1 MLKPLLF
8 KSALFMTKAA
18 EQKTSEDIR
27 HDYEHLARRANLRY
41 VSDNEPGYSRQ
52 RWGRG
57 FTYRDATGKT
67 VKDKAL
73 RQRFD
78 ALVIP
83 PMWSEVWICQD
94 NKGHLQ
100 STGRD
105 DKARKQYLYHPE
117 WDRVRDQ
124 AKFNA
129 MIGFAE
135 ALPNLRAQVEKD
147 LEATPL
153 SRANVLAAVV
163 KLLETTLIR
172 IGNSRYAKLNKSYG
186 LSTLRSKHVS
196 ETDTGLAFDFVG
208 KSSKEHHIELQ
219 DERLI
224 EIVQACSELPGYQ
237 IFKYLDDNDDKQV
250 VDSADINEYLRG
262 HLSVDKNN
270 KNISSTSGDDSY
282 NDTVNSSSVSSSTM
296 YSAKDFR
303 TWMASVLAASHL
315 YDELE
320 AASGKEIL
328 TSEPDSRVRQQ
339 LVTDMV
345 KEVADELGNTPSVC
359 RASYIHPV
367 IIEQFLAGQFF
378 EPYKQA
384 RRGRTRKYQSC
395 EEKAL
400 LGFLSTVEK

>member
-1 MLKPLLF
+1 MATLNDQ
-8 KSALFMTKAA
+8 TTT
-18 EQKTSEDIR
+18 QDIR
-27 HDYEHLARRANLRY
+27 HDYEKLARLANLRY
-41 VSDNEPGYSRQ
+41 VSNDELGFTRR

-57 FTYRDATGKT
+57 FTYKDATGKT

-73 RQRFD
+73 RQRFN

-94 NKGHLQ
+94 DKGHLQ

-124 AKFNA
+124 AKFDA

-147 LEATPL
+147 LKAKSL
-153 SRANVLAAVV
+153 SRENVLSAVV

-196 ETDTGLAFDFVG
+196 ETDNGLAFDFVG
-208 KSSKEHHIELQ
+208 KSAKEHHIELQ

-237 IFKYLDDNDDKQV
+237 IFKYLDDKGHKQV
-250 VDSADINEYLRG
+250 VDSSDINDYLRT
-262 HLSVDKNN
+262 H
-270 KNISSTSGDDSY
+270 TSGHGRDSEMY
-282 NDTVNSSSVSSSTM
+282 SGNL

-303 TWMASVLAASHL
+303 TWMASVLAASYLH
-315 YDELE
+315 DELQ
-320 AASGKEIL
+320 SVQGKAIL
-328 TSEPDSRVRQQ
+328 ASEPESKECQQ

-345 KEVADELGNTPSVC
+345 KSVADELGNTPTVC
-359 RASYIHPV
+359 RSSYINPI
-367 IIEQFLAGQFF
+367 IIERFLAGQFF

-384 RRGRTRKYQSC
+384 RRGRTKQHQSY

-400 LGFLSTVEK
+400 LLFLSGC

>member
-1 MLKPLLF
+1 MA
-8 KSALFMTKAA
+8 KSNQAINT
-18 EQKTSEDIR
+18 QDIR
-27 HDYEHLARRANLRY
+27 HDYEHLASLANLRY
-41 VSDNEPGYSRQ
+41 VSDTEPGYGRRRS
-52 RWGRG
+52 GRG
-57 FTYRDATGKT
+57 FSYRDATGKT

-83 PMWSEVWICQD
+83 PMWSEVWICHD
-94 NKGHLQ
+94 DKGHLQ

-105 DKARKQYLYHPE
+105 DKARKQYLYHAE
-117 WDRVRDQ
+117 WNRVRDQ

-129 MIGFAE
+129 MIGFAR

-147 LEATPL
+147 LEAPPL
-153 SRANVLAAVV
+153 SRANVLAAVI

-186 LSTLRSKHVS
+186 LSTLRSKHVR

-208 KSSKEHHIELQ
+208 KSAKEHHIELQ

-224 EIVQACSELPGYQ
+224 DIIQACSELPGYHV
-237 IFKYLDDNDDKQV
+237 FKYLDEEGHKQM
-250 VDSADINEYLRG
+250 VDSADINDYLRTHTCG
-262 HLSVDKNN
+262 TTCNSE
-270 KNISSTSGDDSY
+270 SYSG
-282 NDTVNSSSVSSSTM
+282 NL

-303 TWMASVLAASHL
+303 TWMASVLAASYL
-315 YDELE
+315 YDELQTK
-320 AASGKEIL
+320 SGKAIL
-328 TSEPDSRVRQQ
+328 ASAPDSKERQQ

-345 KEVADELGNTPSVC
+345 KSVADELGNTPAVC
-359 RASYIHPV
+359 RASYINPI
-367 IIEQFLAGQFF
+367 IIEHFLAGQFF

-384 RRGRTRKYQSC
+384 RRGGTKRHQSC

-400 LGFLSTVEK
+400 LGFLSALQ

>member
-1 MLKPLLF
+1 MATLNDQ
-8 KSALFMTKAA
+8 TTT
-18 EQKTSEDIR
+18 QDIR
-27 HDYEHLARRANLRY
+27 HDYEKLARLANLRY
-41 VSDNEPGYSRQ
+41 VSDDELGFTRR

-57 FTYRDATGKT
+57 FTYKDATGKT

-94 NKGHLQ
+94 DKGHLQ

-124 AKFNA
+124 AKFDA
-129 MIGFAE
+129 MIGFAR

-147 LEATPL
+147 LKAKSL
-153 SRANVLAAVV
+153 SRENVLSAVV

-196 ETDTGLAFDFVG
+196 ETDNGLAFDFVG
-208 KSSKEHHIELQ
+208 KSAKEHHIELQ

-224 EIVQACSELPGYQ
+224 DIVQACSELPGYQ
-237 IFKYLDDNDDKQV
+237 IFKYLDDDGHKQV
-250 VDSADINEYLRG
+250 VDSSDINDYLRM
-262 HLSVDKNN
+262 H
-270 KNISSTSGDDSY
+270 TSGHSHSRDSEMHSG
-282 NDTVNSSSVSSSTM
+282 NL

-303 TWMASVLAASHL
+303 TWMASVLAASYLH
-315 YDELE
+315 DELQS
-320 AASGKEIL
+320 AQGKAIL
-328 TSEPDSRVRQQ
+328 ASEPDSKERQQ

-345 KEVADELGNTPSVC
+345 KSVADELGNTSAVC
-359 RASYIHPV
+359 RSSYINPI
-367 IIEQFLAGQFF
+367 IIEHFLAGQFF

-384 RRGRTRKYQSC
+384 RRGRTKQHQSY

-400 LGFLSTVEK
+400 LGFLSGC

>member
-1 MLKPLLF
+1 MA
-8 KSALFMTKAA
+8 KSNQPTNT
-18 EQKTSEDIR
+18 QDVR
-27 HDYEHLARRANLRY
+27 HDYEYLASRANLRY
-41 VSDNEPGYSRQ
+41 VSDDEPGYARR

-57 FTYRDATGKT
+57 FTYRDATGVT

-94 NKGHLQ
+94 EKGHLQ

-105 DKARKQYLYHPE
+105 EKSRKQYLYHSE

-135 ALPNLRAQVEKD
+135 VLPNLRAQVEKD
-147 LEATPL
+147 LEAKPL
-153 SRANVLAAVV
+153 SRDNVLAAVV

-208 KSSKEHHIELQ
+208 KSAKEHHIELQ

-224 EIVQACSELPGYQ
+224 DIIQACSELPGYQ
-237 IFKYLDDNDDKQV
+237 VFKYLDEEGNKQV
-250 VDSADINEYLRG
+250 VDSADINDYLRTHTCG
-262 HLSVDKNN
+262 NECESY
-270 KNISSTSGDDSY
+270 SG
-282 NDTVNSSSVSSSTM
+282 NL

-303 TWMASVLAASHL
+303 TWMASVLAASYL
-315 YDELE
+315 YDELQTK
-320 AASGKEIL
+320 SGKLIL
-328 TSEPDSRVRQQ
+328 ASALDSKERQQ

-345 KEVADELGNTPSVC
+345 KSVADELGNTPTVC
-359 RASYIHPV
+359 RSSYINP
-367 IIEQFLAGQFF
+367 IIIQQFLAGEFF

-384 RRGRTRKYQSC
+384 RRGRTKRHQSC

-400 LGFLSTVEK
+400 LGFLSALQ

>member
-1 MLKPLLF
+1 MLKRFIHQTSIL
-8 KSALFMTKAA
+8 MTKAD
-18 EQKTSEDIR
+18 QQITTPDVR
-27 HDYEHLARRANLRY
+27 HDYEHLAGLANLRY
-41 VSDNEPGYSRQ
+41 VSDDEPGYGRR
-52 RWGRG
+52 RWGKG

-73 RQRFD
+73 RKRFD

-124 AKFNA
+124 AKFDA

-237 IFKYLDDNDDKQV
+237 VFKYLDDNDDKQV
-250 VDSADINEYLRG
+250 VDSSDINEYLRA
-262 HLSVDKNN
+262 HLGSNADN
-270 KNISSTSGDDSY
+270 KKHG
-282 NDTVNSSSVSSSTM
+282 SSVSSDNSHSSTVNNSTV

-303 TWMASVLAASHL
+303 TWMASVLAASYL
-315 YDELE
+315 YDALDT
-320 AASGKEIL
+320 ADGKKIL
-328 TSEPDSRVRQQ
+328 TSEPESRMRQQ

-359 RASYIHPV
+359 RASYIHPIV
-367 IIEQFLAGQFF
+367 IEQFLAGQFF

-400 LGFLSTVEK
+400 LGFLSTLP

>member
-1 MLKPLLF
+1 
-8 KSALFMTKAA
+8 MTTLND
-18 EQKTSEDIR
+18 QTTTQDIR
-27 HDYEHLARRANLRY
+27 HDYEKLARLANLRY
-41 VSDNEPGYSRQ
+41 VSDDELGFTRR

-57 FTYRDATGKT
+57 FTYKDATGKT

-94 NKGHLQ
+94 DKGHLQ

-124 AKFNA
+124 AKFDA
-129 MIGFAE
+129 MIGFAR
-135 ALPNLRAQVEKD
+135 ALPNLREQVEKD
-147 LEATPL
+147 LKAKSL
-153 SRANVLAAVV
+153 SRENVLSAVV

-196 ETDTGLAFDFVG
+196 ETDNGLAFDFVG
-208 KSSKEHHIELQ
+208 KSAKEHHIELQ

-237 IFKYLDDNDDKQV
+237 IFKYLDDDGHKQV
-250 VDSADINEYLRG
+250 VDSSDINDYLRT
-262 HLSVDKNN
+262 H
-270 KNISSTSGDDSY
+270 TSGHGRDSEMY
-282 NDTVNSSSVSSSTM
+282 SGNL

-303 TWMASVLAASHL
+303 TWMASVLAASYLH
-315 YDELE
+315 DELQS
-320 AASGKEIL
+320 AQGKAIL
-328 TSEPDSRVRQQ
+328 ASEPDSKERQQ

-345 KEVADELGNTPSVC
+345 KSVADELGNTPAVC
-359 RASYIHPV
+359 RTSYINPI
-367 IIEQFLAGQFF
+367 IIERFLAGQFF

-384 RRGRTRKYQSC
+384 RRGRTKQHQSY

-400 LGFLSTVEK
+400 LGFLSGC

>member
-1 MLKPLLF
+1 MAKLDDQ
-8 KSALFMTKAA
+8 TTT
-18 EQKTSEDIR
+18 QDVR
-27 HDYEHLARRANLRY
+27 HDYEYLAGLANLRY
-41 VSDNEPGYSRQ
+41 VSDNEPGFTRR

-57 FTYRDATGKT
+57 FTYKDATGKT

-94 NKGHLQ
+94 DKGHLQ

-129 MIGFAE
+129 MIGFAQ

-147 LEATPL
+147 LEAQSL

-172 IGNSRYAKLNKSYG
+172 IGNSRYAKMNKSYG

-196 ETDTGLAFDFVG
+196 ETDNGLAFDFVG
-208 KSSKEHHIELQ
+208 KSAKEHHVELQ

-237 IFKYLDDNDDKQV
+237 IFKYLDDNGDKQV
-250 VDSADINEYLRG
+250 VDSSDINDYIRSHTCG
-262 HLSVDKNN
+262 HDSESKTY
-270 KNISSTSGDDSY
+270 SS
-282 NDTVNSSSVSSSTM
+282 NV

-303 TWMASVLAASHL
+303 TWMASVLAASYL
-315 YDELE
+315 YDELQT
-320 AASGKEIL
+320 SKGQPIL
-328 TSEPDSRVRQQ
+328 ASEPNSDERQQ
-339 LVTDMV
+339 LVTAMV
-345 KEVADELGNTPSVC
+345 KAVAEELGNTPAVC
-359 RASYIHPV
+359 RASYINPV
-367 IIEQFLAGQFF
+367 IIERFLAGQFF

-384 RRGRTRKYQSC
+384 RRGRTKQYQSC

-400 LGFLSTVEK
+400 LGFLSGIK

>member
-1 MLKPLLF
+1 MAKLDDQ
-8 KSALFMTKAA
+8 TTT
-18 EQKTSEDIR
+18 QDVR
-27 HDYEHLARRANLRY
+27 HDYEHLARLANLRY
-41 VSDNEPGYSRQ
+41 VSDDEPGFTRR

-57 FTYRDATGKT
+57 FTYKDATGKT

-94 NKGHLQ
+94 DKGHLQ

-147 LEATPL
+147 LEAQSL

-196 ETDTGLAFDFVG
+196 ETDNGLAFDFVG
-208 KSSKEHHIELQ
+208 KSAKEHHIELQ

-237 IFKYLDDNDDKQV
+237 IFKYLDDNGDKQV
-250 VDSADINEYLRG
+250 VDSSDINDYIRSHTGG
-262 HLSVDKNN
+262 HYSEGKTY
-270 KNISSTSGDDSY
+270 SS
-282 NDTVNSSSVSSSTM
+282 NV

-303 TWMASVLAASHL
+303 TWMASVLAASYL
-315 YDELE
+315 YDELQ
-320 AASGKEIL
+320 SSNGREIL
-328 TSEPDSRVRQQ
+328 ASEPNSNERQQ
-339 LVTDMV
+339 LVVDMV
-345 KEVADELGNTPSVC
+345 KEVAEELGNTPAVC
-359 RASYIHPV
+359 RASYINPV
-367 IIEQFLAGQFF
+367 IIERFLAGQFF
-378 EPYKQA
+378 ECYKQA
-384 RRGRTRKYQSC
+384 RRGRTKQYQSG

-400 LGFLSTVEK
+400 LGFLSAIQ

>member
-1 MLKPLLF
+1 
-8 KSALFMTKAA
+8 MTKAN
-18 EQKTSEDIR
+18 EQTGKQDVR
-27 HDYEHLARRANLRY
+27 HDYEHLARLANLRY
-41 VSDNEPGYSRQ
+41 VSDDEPGYKRR

-73 RQRFD
+73 RQRFE

-83 PMWSEVWICQD
+83 PMWTEVWICQD
-94 NKGHLQ
+94 EKGHLQ

-105 DKARKQYLYHPE
+105 EKARKQYLYHPE

-124 AKFNA
+124 AKFDA

-208 KSSKEHHIELQ
+208 KSAKEHHVELQ

-224 EIVQACSELPGYQ
+224 EIVQACSDLPGYQ
-237 IFKYLDDNDDKQV
+237 VFKYLDEHGHKQV
-250 VDSADINEYLRG
+250 VDSSDINEYLRT
-262 HLSVDKNN
+262 HTCTND
-270 KNISSTSGDDSY
+270 SSGE
-282 NDTVNSSSVSSSTM
+282 M

-315 YDELE
+315 YDELQTS
-320 AASGKEIL
+320 AGKAILASAPNSNE
-328 TSEPDSRVRQQ
+328 RQQ
-339 LVTDMV
+339 LITDMV
-345 KEVADELGNTPSVC
+345 KSVAEALGNTPAVC
-359 RASYIHPV
+359 RASYINPR
-367 IIEQFLAGQFF
+367 IIERFLAGQFF

-384 RRGRTRKYQSC
+384 RRGHTNQYQNC

-400 LGFLSTVEK
+400 LGFLRADV

>member
-1 MLKPLLF
+1 MAKLDDQ
-8 KSALFMTKAA
+8 TTT
-18 EQKTSEDIR
+18 QDVR
-27 HDYEHLARRANLRY
+27 HDYEHLARLANLRY
-41 VSDNEPGYSRQ
+41 VSDDEPGFTRR

-57 FTYRDATGKT
+57 FTYKDATGKT

-94 NKGHLQ
+94 DKGHLQ

-147 LEATPL
+147 LEAQSL

-196 ETDTGLAFDFVG
+196 ETDNGLAFDFVG
-208 KSSKEHHIELQ
+208 KSAKEHHIELQ

-237 IFKYLDDNDDKQV
+237 IFKYLDDNGDKQV
-250 VDSADINEYLRG
+250 VDSSDINDYIRSHTGG
-262 HLSVDKNN
+262 HHTGGHYSEGKTY
-270 KNISSTSGDDSY
+270 SS
-282 NDTVNSSSVSSSTM
+282 NV

-303 TWMASVLAASHL
+303 TWMASVLAASYL
-315 YDELE
+315 YDELQ
-320 AASGKEIL
+320 SSNGREIL
-328 TSEPDSRVRQQ
+328 ASEPNSNERQQ
-339 LVTDMV
+339 LVVDMV
-345 KEVADELGNTPSVC
+345 KEVAEELGNTPAVC
-359 RASYIHPV
+359 RASYINPI
-367 IIEQFLAGQFF
+367 IIERFLAGQFF
-378 EPYKQA
+378 ECYKQA
-384 RRGRTRKYQSC
+384 RCGRTKQYQSC

-400 LGFLSTVEK
+400 LGFLNAIQ

>member
-1 MLKPLLF
+1 MAKLN
-8 KSALFMTKAA
+8 
-18 EQKTSEDIR
+18 EQVGTENLSTQDVR
-27 HDYEHLARRANLRY
+27 HDYERLARLANLRY
-41 VSDNEPGYSRQ
+41 VSDDEPGFTRR

-57 FTYRDATGKT
+57 FTYKDATGKT

-94 NKGHLQ
+94 DKGHLQ

-117 WDRVRDQ
+117 WNRVRDN
-124 AKFNA
+124 AKFAA

-135 ALPNLRAQVEKD
+135 TLPNLRAQVEKD
-147 LEATPL
+147 LEAAPL

-172 IGNSRYAKLNKSYG
+172 IGNSRYAKMNKSYG

-196 ETDTGLAFDFVG
+196 ETENGLAFDFVG
-208 KSSKEHHIELQ
+208 KSAKEHHIELQ

-237 IFKYLDDNDDKQV
+237 IFKYLDDNGNKQV
-250 VDSADINEYLRG
+250 VDSSDINNYIRKYTCG
-262 HLSVDKNN
+262 
-270 KNISSTSGDDSY
+270 
-282 NDTVNSSSVSSSTM
+282 NDCESKA

-303 TWMASVLAASHL
+303 TWMASVLAASYL
-315 YDELE
+315 YDELQ
-320 AASGKEIL
+320 SSNGKEIL
-328 TSEPDSRVRQQ
+328 ASEPNSNERQQ
-339 LVTDMV
+339 LITAMV
-345 KEVADELGNTPSVC
+345 KNVAEELGNTPAVC
-359 RASYIHPV
+359 RASYINPV
-367 IIEQFLAGQFF
+367 IIERFLAGQFF

-384 RRGRTRKYQSC
+384 RRGRTKQYQSC

-400 LGFLSTVEK
+400 LGFLNAIQ